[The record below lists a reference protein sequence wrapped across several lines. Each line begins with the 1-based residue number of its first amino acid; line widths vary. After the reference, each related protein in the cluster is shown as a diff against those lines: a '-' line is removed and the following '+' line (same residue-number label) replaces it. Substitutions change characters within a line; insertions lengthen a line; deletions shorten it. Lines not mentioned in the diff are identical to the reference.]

1 MHVMDVLEKGCR
13 ISSLNMYVKKL
24 IHIECSVCNV
34 LLDGFFVLSE
44 TGIVI
49 REKKRDTHLLQG
61 P

>member
-1 MHVMDVLEKGCR
+1 
-13 ISSLNMYVKKL
+13 MYVKKL

-49 REKKRDTHLLQG
+49 REKKLDTHLLQG